1 MQSAHG
7 FLSYLLS
14 KLNEATSF
22 SLYQLNIY
30 TNCDDLLWIR
40 SSDWQTH
47 MVLMN
52 KSVKT
57 NLLLSA
63 REEYM
68 VDKTFQSI
76 ESGRDNPPG
85 GIHGD
90 EGWEP

>member
-1 MQSAHG
+1 MESAHA
-7 FLSYLLS
+7 FLRNLLS

-22 SLYQLNIY
+22 NLYQLNIY
-30 TNCDDLLWIR
+30 TNYDDLLWIR

-52 KSVKT
+52 KAVKT

-68 VDKTFQSI
+68 VDKAFQSM
-76 ESGRDNPPG
+76 ESERDNDTK
-85 GIHGD
+85 GIHSD
-90 EGWEP
+90 ES